1 MKVKVLFFASLKDIS
16 GESAIEL
23 ELEENATVNLV
34 KIKITLMYPKLE
46 PLLKY
51 VRIAI
56 NQEFA
61 NAETVINNGDELAI
75 LPPVS
80 GG

>member
-1 MKVKVLFFASLKDIS
+1 MKITVLFFASLKDIS
-16 GESAIEL
+16 GEISVEL
-23 ELEENATVNLV
+23 ELEENATVDSA
-34 KIKITLMYPKLE
+34 KIKINSMYPKME
-46 PLLKY
+46 PLLNY

>member
-1 MKVKVLFFASLKDIS
+1 MKVKVLLFASLKDIS
-16 GESAIEL
+16 GENAFEL
-23 ELEENATVNLV
+23 ELEENATVDSV
-34 KIKITLMYPKLE
+34 KLKIISMYPKLE
-46 PLLKY
+46 PLLNY
-51 VRIAI
+51 VKIAI

-61 NAETVINNGDELAI
+61 DAETVINNGDELAF

>member
-1 MKVKVLFFASLKDIS
+1 MIVKVLFFASLKDITGQS
-16 GESAIEL
+16 GIDL
-23 ELEENATVNLV
+23 ELEENAAVEYLKV
-34 KIKITLMYPKLE
+34 KITSMYPKLE
-46 PLLKY
+46 PFMSSVK
-51 VRIAI
+51 IAI

-61 NAETVINNGDELAI
+61 EEDSVIKNGDELAI

>member
-16 GESAIEL
+16 GESKIEL
-23 ELEENATVNLV
+23 ELEENSTVDSV

-46 PLLKY
+46 SLLNF
-51 VRIAI
+51 VRIAV

-61 NAETVINNGDELAI
+61 DAETVVNNGDELAF

>member
-1 MKVKVLFFASLKDIS
+1 MKVTVLFFASLKEIS
-16 GESAIEL
+16 GENSVEL
-23 ELEENATVNLV
+23 ELEENATADSV
-34 KIKITLMYPKLE
+34 KLKIISIYPKME
-46 PLLKY
+46 PLLNY

-61 NAETVINNGDELAI
+61 DAETVINDGDELAI